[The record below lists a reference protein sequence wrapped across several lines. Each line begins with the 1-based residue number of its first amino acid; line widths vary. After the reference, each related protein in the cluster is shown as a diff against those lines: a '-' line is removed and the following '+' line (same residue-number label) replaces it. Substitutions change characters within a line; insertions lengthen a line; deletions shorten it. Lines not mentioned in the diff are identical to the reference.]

1 MWSHIP
7 VTDIPDQLL
16 GIARRQAGLV
26 SSAQCDVHG
35 VTNGRRRRLVAA
47 GRWQRPTRGVFDTGL
62 PDPGLHPYDLSR
74 LRSAWLAL
82 LAYPGSAAV
91 GACALALL
99 GAAGLPRDITPEA
112 AFPNGSGREPRD
124 GILLRQYRWF
134 PRVAVDDHFAAEPA
148 HALAQALPLLDR
160 EHGVAVMDSLQH
172 KRILTPSGVRRAQR
186 LTESRRHRT
195 MSRTWWGQSNG
206 WSQSPVETAARL
218 RLVDAG
224 IGPDDLQRD
233 LFDATGQFLGRADL
247 AWYLGNGRWL
257 LVELDSDEFH
267 TSPDQVRRD
276 AVRQNGL
283 LRDGRHVLLRF
294 FTRHVHEGSTMIDTV
309 RSVLDREGWAPGRP
323 VPPRDRR
330 R

>member
-1 MWSHIP
+1 VI
-7 VTDIPDQLL
+7 DLPD
-16 GIARRQAGLV
+16 GILVPARRQAGLV

-35 VTNGRRRRLVAA
+35 VTNGRRRRLIAA
-47 GRWQRPTRGVFDTGL
+47 GRWQRPTRGVFDTGR
-62 PDPGLHPYDLSR
+62 PDPDLHPYDLSR

-99 GAAGLPRDITPEA
+99 GVAGLPPDITPEA
-112 AFPNGSGREPRD
+112 AFPTGSGRAPRD
-124 GILLRQYRWF
+124 GILLRQYRGF
-134 PRVAVDDHFAAEPA
+134 PRVSVADHFAAEPA
-148 HALAQALPLLDR
+148 HALVQALPMLGRL
-160 EHGVAVMDSLQH
+160 HGVAVMDSLLN
-172 KRILTPSGVRRAQR
+172 KRILTPSGLRRAQR
-186 LTESRRHRT
+186 LAENRRHCT
-195 MSRTWWGQSNG
+195 VSHTWWGQATG
-206 WSQSPVETAARL
+206 LSQSPVESAARL

-233 LFDATGQFLGRADL
+233 LFDATGRFLGRADL

-276 AVRQNGL
+276 TVRQNGL

-309 RSVLDREGWAPGRP
+309 RSVLTRERWSPGRP
-323 VPPRDRR
+323 IPPRGRR